1 MGKSLGKLWLSKKVT
16 VLIIGPEGTGKTS
29 VLHNLNLGNVKDKL
43 TAHYWGLEA
52 LTGEHVQA
60 ATWDMFGVRCPR
72 VISEYYRKIDAIIY
86 VVNDRGPSNHIAL
99 AKNGF
104 SYFEDMGCT
113 KAAMAVLV
121 NRRDTEEGTPLTLE
135 EVRQGLDLDNM
146 VSNTY
151 ELFPVVATTG
161 EGLDSVQDWLSCQLG
176 KKFARQTFFG
186 SDAQQS
192 KKQDSSS
199 LHTRMLRSF
208 KELFS
213 RI

>member
-1 MGKSLGKLWLSKKVT
+1 MGKALGKLWLSKNVT

-29 VLHNLNLGNVKDKL
+29 VLHNLNLGNVKDRFIDQ
-43 TAHYWGLEA
+43 YQRLEA
-52 LTGEHVQA
+52 LSGEHVQA
-60 ATWDMFGVRCPR
+60 VTWNMLGTRCPGG
-72 VISEYYRKIDAIIY
+72 ISGYYQKIDAVIY
-86 VVNDRGPSNHIAL
+86 VVNDRGPSDHMAL
-99 AKNGF
+99 AKLGF
-104 SYFEDMGCT
+104 YYFETIGCT

-121 NRRDTEEGTPLTLE
+121 NRRDTEEGIPLTLE